1 MRQNTLLEGAE
12 FSIFFHLR
20 RTFTYENGEHPIILR
35 VNYFKHRR
43 DIFTGLSCRS
53 EDWNPDHNQLHPHF
67 DEAIAINEELMLIR
81 EKSKERYLELKQS
94 KKPFSIDQLMDCI
107 KGKEPAPQSVME
119 YMDIKIKELEES
131 VEIDMQGTTFYK
143 YKRVKRYLED
153 FLVSSRS
160 LRNYPVSGIDLEFI
174 NKFSNFLRKEKK
186 NGQNSVTS
194 LLSVL
199 KTILKLAI
207 ETGVIQKN
215 PFDSIH
221 FKRKQVNREFL
232 SVEEIEQLHQLSDLN
247 SDMELARDLFLFAC
261 YTGLAYSDI
270 KELKK
275 GHIIIDADGSKSIH
289 KARFKTDIMSLIPL
303 LPPAERI
310 LQKYSMDGNFRNFRW
325 KVPYNAKLNNK
336 LKEIATLANI
346 DKKLFMH
353 LGRHTFA
360 TTITLSNGISLETV
374 SKMLGH
380 STIKHTQAY
389 AKITG
394 TKVKNEMSKIMG
406 IYR

>member
-1 MRQNTLLEGAE
+1 MESAE

-20 RTFTYENGEHPIILR
+20 RTFTYENGEHPIVMR
-35 VNYFKHRR
+35 VNYHKIRK
-43 DIFTGLSCRS
+43 DIVTGLSCRT
-53 EDWNPDHNQLHPHF
+53 EDWNVANNLVDPID
-67 DEAIAINEELMLIR
+67 DEAIAINEELVLIK
-81 EKSKERYLELKQS
+81 EKSKERYRELKES
-94 KKPFSIDQLMDCI
+94 KKPFSVNELIDCI

-131 VEIDMQGTTFYK
+131 VEMDMQVTTFYK
-143 YKRVKRYLED
+143 YRRVKRYLEE
-153 FLVSSRS
+153 FLLSSKS
-160 LRNYPVSGIDLEFI
+160 FKNYPVNGIDLDFI

-199 KTILKLAI
+199 KTVLKLAI

-215 PFDSIH
+215 PFDSVH
-221 FKRKQVNREFL
+221 FKRKPVNREFL
-232 SVEEIEQLHQLSDLN
+232 TVEEIEKLHSLENPKPDA
-247 SDMELARDLFLFAC
+247 ELARDLFLFAC

-275 GHIIIDADGSKSIH
+275 GHIIIDVDGSKSIH
-289 KARFKTDIMSLIPL
+289 KARYKTDIMSLVPL
-303 LPPAERI
+303 LPAAEKI
-310 LQKYSMDGNFRNFRW
+310 LLKYSTDDDFRNFRW
-325 KVPYNAKLNNK
+325 KVPYNSKLNNK
-336 LKEIATLANI
+336 LKEVAILANI

-406 IYR
+406 MYR